1 MSNMQTETIYKSDAY
16 PQVQNTEAFR
26 DFIMWGLQ
34 GSNPEKAVARWKFFN
49 PIGAATWYISEAN
62 RMVHGDGTDDL
73 ELFGWC
79 DMGTGFPEL
88 GYVMLSELASIDGPL
103 GLGIERDIFFD
114 PCPLSEVMS

>member
-26 DFIMWGLQ
+26 DFIMWGCQ
-34 GSNPEKAVARWKFFN
+34 GVESKPPTARWKFFN

-62 RMVHGDGTDDL
+62 RVIHNDGTDDL

-79 DMGTGFPEL
+79 DLGTGFPEL